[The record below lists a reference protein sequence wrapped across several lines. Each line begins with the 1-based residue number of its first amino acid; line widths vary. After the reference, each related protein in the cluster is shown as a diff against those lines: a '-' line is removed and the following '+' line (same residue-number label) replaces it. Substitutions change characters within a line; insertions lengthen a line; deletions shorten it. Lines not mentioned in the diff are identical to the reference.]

1 MNYEIVFEA
10 RRIDGNDFFCGMT
23 FPVDDAYCSLIV
35 GGWGGGVVGLSN
47 IDTMAAVENDTTRY
61 LEVKDHQWYTIR
73 VRVTEQRILVWI
85 DGEEFANVVVK
96 DHKFDIWW
104 EQEPV
109 RPFGFATWNT
119 SAEFRRLRLL
129 PALD

>member
-1 MNYEIVFEA
+1 MNYEIVLEA
-10 RRIDGNDFFCGMT
+10 RRIEGNDFFCGMT
-23 FPVDDAYCSLIV
+23 FPVHDAYCSLIV

-61 LEVKDHQWYTIR
+61 LDVKDQQWYRIR
-73 VRVTEQRILVWI
+73 LRVTEQRIQVWI
-85 DGEEFANVVVK
+85 DGEEFVNVAVK

-109 RPFGFATWNT
+109 RPFGLATWNT
-119 SAEFRRLRLL
+119 SAEFRHIRLF